1 MSVENCLAADSAGLS
16 QNHTICTQIQ
26 KGCHILSS
34 TIYQARHSVYLKEE
48 RNHVVQEFQFSRM
61 SRF

>member
-1 MSVENCLAADSAGLS
+1 MSAEFFLAADSTGVS

-34 TIYQARHSVYLKEE
+34 TIYQARHSAYFKEE
-48 RNHVVQEFQFSRM
+48 TM
-61 SRF
+61 